1 MQNRFFKLKRKN
13 ASNHLAH
20 FSLLFG
26 EKVVSLRRKH
36 KNGRTMS
43 EATLQ
48 GLLDYLYSTLTPD
61 NMRWMATHLMAHA
74 DSDEENLKPY
84 TMEELNAMLDEAE
97 ADIAAGRTI
106 SDEDVWREI
115 EKELEE
121 EALLE
126 AV

>member
-1 MQNRFFKLKRKN
+1 
-13 ASNHLAH
+13 
-20 FSLLFG
+20 
-26 EKVVSLRRKH
+26 
-36 KNGRTMS
+36 MS
-43 EATLQ
+43 EATLK

-61 NMRWMATHLMAHA
+61 NMRWMAMHLMAHA
-74 DSDEENLKPY
+74 DSDEESLKQY

-106 SDEDVWREI
+106 SDEDVWRKI
-115 EKELEE
+115 EKELEEE

>member
-1 MQNRFFKLKRKN
+1 
-13 ASNHLAH
+13 
-20 FSLLFG
+20 
-26 EKVVSLRRKH
+26 
-36 KNGRTMS
+36 MS

-61 NMRWMATHLMAHA
+61 NMRWMAMHLMAHA

-106 SDEDVWREI
+106 SDEDVWRKI
-115 EKELEE
+115 EKEFEE
-121 EALLE
+121 ETLLE

>member
-1 MQNRFFKLKRKN
+1 
-13 ASNHLAH
+13 
-20 FSLLFG
+20 
-26 EKVVSLRRKH
+26 
-36 KNGRTMS
+36 MS

-61 NMRWMATHLMAHA
+61 NMRWMAMHLLAHA

-97 ADIAAGRTI
+97 AEIAAGRTI
-106 SDEDVWREI
+106 SDEDVWRKI
-115 EKELEE
+115 EKEFEE

>member
-1 MQNRFFKLKRKN
+1 
-13 ASNHLAH
+13 
-20 FSLLFG
+20 
-26 EKVVSLRRKH
+26 
-36 KNGRTMS
+36 MS

-61 NMRWMATHLMAHA
+61 NMRWIAMHLMAHA

-115 EKELEE
+115 EKEFEE

>member
-1 MQNRFFKLKRKN
+1 M
-13 ASNHLAH
+13 AH
-20 FSLLFG
+20 FFIAFG
-26 EKVVSLRRKH
+26 RKVVSLPRKR
-36 KNGRTMS
+36 KNKQTMS

-84 TMEELNAMLDEAE
+84 TMKELNAMLDEAE

-106 SDEDVWREI
+106 SDEDVWRKI

>member
-1 MQNRFFKLKRKN
+1 
-13 ASNHLAH
+13 
-20 FSLLFG
+20 
-26 EKVVSLRRKH
+26 
-36 KNGRTMS
+36 MS

-61 NMRWMATHLMAHA
+61 NMRWMATNLMAHA

-106 SDEDVWREI
+106 PHEVVMREI
-115 EKELEE
+115 EEEFALEE
-121 EALLE
+121 QMAEAL
-126 AV
+126 

>member
-1 MQNRFFKLKRKN
+1 LSYKEKSAEIAWRI
-13 ASNHLAH
+13 
-20 FSLLFG
+20 FSLTFV
-26 EKVVSLRRKH
+26 EKVVSLPRKH
-36 KNGRTMS
+36 KNGQTMS

-84 TMEELNAMLDEAE
+84 TMEEINARIDQSERDSAE
-97 ADIAAGRTI
+97 GKVYDF
-106 SDEDVWREI
+106 DDVMREI
-115 EKELEE
+115 EEEFALEE
-121 EALLE
+121 KLEMAE

>member
-1 MQNRFFKLKRKN
+1 
-13 ASNHLAH
+13 
-20 FSLLFG
+20 
-26 EKVVSLRRKH
+26 
-36 KNGRTMS
+36 MS

-61 NMRWMATHLMAHA
+61 NMRWMAMHLLAHA

-84 TMEELNAMLDEAE
+84 TVEELNAMLDEAE

-106 SDEDVWREI
+106 SDEDVWRKI
-115 EKELEE
+115 EKEFEE

>member
-1 MQNRFFKLKRKN
+1 
-13 ASNHLAH
+13 
-20 FSLLFG
+20 
-26 EKVVSLRRKH
+26 
-36 KNGRTMS
+36 MS

-97 ADIAAGRTI
+97 ADIAAGKTFPH
-106 SDEDVWREI
+106 EEVMREW
-115 EKELEE
+115 EKELSREE
-121 EALLE
+121 KEEMQYAE